1 LNKVEIDS
9 KQLQL
14 ESAFFK
20 EFIQNYYTQSLLQIK
35 NLQKT
40 QAEMNLTIELLQRQV
55 QQMTQ
60 EVEYQ
65 GSYGR
70 KRVEMIEIQI
80 SNIYQYGSI
89 AIGVL
94 VLINLILL
102 CITLQGRNRAAE
114 SKESSP
120 RGDANHSSKLSSSSP
135 KTVKRRIN
143 DCSDSFH

>member
-1 LNKVEIDS
+1 MNKVEIDS

-80 SNIYQYGSI
+80 SNI
-89 AIGVL
+89 
-94 VLINLILL
+94 
-102 CITLQGRNRAAE
+102 
-114 SKESSP
+114 
-120 RGDANHSSKLSSSSP
+120 
-135 KTVKRRIN
+135 
-143 DCSDSFH
+143 